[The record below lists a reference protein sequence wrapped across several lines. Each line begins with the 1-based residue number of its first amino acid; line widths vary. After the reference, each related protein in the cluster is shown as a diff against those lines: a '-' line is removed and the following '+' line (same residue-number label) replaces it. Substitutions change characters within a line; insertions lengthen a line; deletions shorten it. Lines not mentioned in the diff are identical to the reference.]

1 MSGPKDGGEESG
13 RPFAQEFMTTKE
25 VAAYLRIKERRLYEL
40 VKQGEIPCTKV
51 TGKWLFPKAL
61 IDLWLAEN
69 AEGRTAPAPPPP
81 VIAGSQDPLLDWAVK
96 ASGCG
101 LALLPGGSV
110 DGLKRFA
117 AGQAVAAGLHI
128 LERDESY
135 NVATVRAALGSR
147 PVALMEWAKRKQGI
161 LLAPGNPAGV
171 LGVLDLEYAR
181 LVRRQ
186 PAAGSQILLEVLLTG
201 AGLDLEKIKWTEEI
215 AHGETDLGMMVLEG
229 RADAGL
235 AVEAVAKALNV
246 EFRPVAEERFDLL
259 ARRRDFFEPP
269 LRTLLDFTRTPAFQE
284 RAQAM
289 GGYDVSQLGKIHF
302 NGP

>member
-1 MSGPKDGGEESG
+1 MSGPKDGRQETGG
-13 RPFAQEFMTTKE
+13 AYAQEFMTTKE
-25 VAAYLRIKERRLYEL
+25 VATYLRIKERRLYEL

-69 AEGRTAPAPPPP
+69 AEGRTLPASPPP

-96 ASGCG
+96 ESGCG

-117 AGQAVAAGLHI
+117 AGEAVAAGLHI
-128 LERDESY
+128 LEHEKAY
-135 NVATVRAALGSR
+135 NVATVRAALGSK

-161 LLAPGNPAGV
+161 LLAPGNPADI
-171 LGVLDLEYAR
+171 LGVLDLGYAR

-186 PAAGSQILLEVLLTG
+186 PAAGSQILLEFLLRA
-201 AGLDLEKIKWTEEI
+201 AGHDLDKIKWTEEV
-215 AHGETDLGMMVLEG
+215 AHGETDLGMMVLDG
-229 RADAGL
+229 RAEAGL
-235 AVEAVAKALNV
+235 AVEAVARALNV
-246 EFRPVAEERFDLL
+246 EFRPLAEERFDLL

-269 LRTLLDFTRTPAFQE
+269 LRTLLDFCRTPAFRE
-284 RAQAM
+284 RAAAM
-289 GGYDVSQLGKIHF
+289 GGYDVSELGKIHF